1 PEADHLCCRSAGP
14 SNGLVLFS
22 SSAPGLCSK
31 YGRRTMDARSQPEL
45 GEHLWSKRQHAVVH
59 SFPCSG
65 RRSNGADD
73 ILCKVQL
80 YPADADKA
88 EQQHR
93 TLAVLLEVG
102 LKLVLAD
109 HNLQQRLDHDL
120 HPELSSRQPTHHRR
134 VCPASK
140 P

>member
-1 PEADHLCCRSAGP
+1 
-14 SNGLVLFS
+14 
-22 SSAPGLCSK
+22 
-31 YGRRTMDARSQPEL
+31 
-45 GEHLWSKRQHAVVH
+45 
-59 SFPCSG
+59 FPCSG

-140 P
+140 PVSGRQPANGSICDATEEALASLYV